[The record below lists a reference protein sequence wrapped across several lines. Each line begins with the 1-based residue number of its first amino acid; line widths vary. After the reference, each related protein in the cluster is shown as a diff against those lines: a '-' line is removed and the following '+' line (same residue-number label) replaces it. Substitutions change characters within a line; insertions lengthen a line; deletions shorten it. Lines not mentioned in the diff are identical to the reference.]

1 MTKKKTAVIGAGW
14 AGLACAV
21 EATRLGHA
29 VTLFEAAHTPG
40 GRARR
45 VDNMHGLALDN
56 GQHILIGAYT
66 ATLQLMRDVDVDV
79 EGVLLRLPLS
89 LRFAD
94 GGGLKLPRLPAPI
107 DLLAGIF
114 TARGW
119 TWRDKSS
126 LLRTAI
132 GWRLSGF
139 RCDRGTT
146 VADLCAG
153 LTPRVMRELI
163 EPLCVSALNTPVAQ
177 SSGEVFLR
185 VLKDALFSGSGGAD
199 LLLPRA
205 DLGALLPDAAIQ
217 WLLQRGATVR
227 IGTRVRAIS
236 SEAGRWLVDGEAF
249 DQLVLACAPW
259 DAARLVRASG
269 LPADPWC
276 ETTEALRFEAIATVY
291 VHGATTL
298 AEPILA
304 LRSDPATA
312 PAQFVFDRSQLGGL
326 QGVLAMVV
334 SANEAPREVLE
345 EQVVAQ
351 AEAQLGQS
359 NLKLVQTVVEKR
371 ATFACTPGL
380 ARPPSAIAPGL
391 QACGDYVEGPYP
403 ATLEGAVLSGL
414 AVARALT
421 TP

>member
-1 MTKKKTAVIGAGW
+1 MKTAVIGAGW

-29 VTLFEAAHTPG
+29 VTLFEAAHMPG

-45 VDNMHGLALDN
+45 VDDMHGLALDN

-66 ATLQLMRDVDVDV
+66 ATLKLMRDVGVDVD
-79 EGVLLRLPLS
+79 GVLLRLPLS

-94 GGGLKLPRLPAPI
+94 GGGLKLPRLPAPL

-132 GWRLSGF
+132 GWRLAGF
-139 RCDRGTT
+139 RCAASTT

-153 LTPRVMRELI
+153 LTPRVMKELI
-163 EPLCVSALNTPVAQ
+163 EPLCVSALNTPVGQ

-205 DLGALLPDAAIQ
+205 DLGALLPDAAIR
-217 WLLQRGATVR
+217 WLTAQGVQVR
-227 IGTRVRAIS
+227 IGTRVRAIA
-236 SEAGRWLVDGEAF
+236 SEGGRWRVDDEIF
-249 DQLVLACAPW
+249 DQVVLACAPW

-269 LPADPWC
+269 LQADAWC
-276 ETTEALRFEAIATVY
+276 ATTEALRFEAIATVY
-291 VHGATTL
+291 VRGASPL
-298 AEPILA
+298 AEPMLA

-312 PAQFVFDRSQLGGL
+312 PAQFAFDRGQLGGM

-334 SANEAPREVLE
+334 SANEASREVLE
-345 EQVVAQ
+345 EQVIAQ
-351 AEAQLGQS
+351 AARQLGQTR
-359 NLKLVQTVVEKR
+359 LQLVQTVVEKR
-371 ATFACTPGL
+371 ATFACTPAL

-391 QACGDYVEGPYP
+391 QACGDYTEGPYP

-414 AVARALT
+414 AAAKALT
-421 TP
+421 P

>member
-1 MTKKKTAVIGAGW
+1 MKTAVIGAGW

-21 EATRLGHA
+21 EATRLGQA
-29 VTLFEAAHTPG
+29 VTLFEAAHMPG

-45 VDNMHGLALDN
+45 VDDMHGLALDN

-66 ATLQLMRDVDVDV
+66 ATLKLMRDVGVDVDS
-79 EGVLLRLPLS
+79 VLLRLPLS

-94 GGGLKLPRLPAPI
+94 GGGLKLPRLPAPL

-132 GWRLSGF
+132 GLQ
-139 RCDRGTT
+139 T
-146 VADLCAG
+146 
-153 LTPRVMRELI
+153 
-163 EPLCVSALNTPVAQ
+163 LCVSALNTPVAQ

-205 DLGALLPDAAIQ
+205 DLGALLPDAAIR
-217 WLLQRGATVR
+217 WLTAQGAQVR
-227 IGTRVRAIS
+227 IGTRVRAIAP
-236 SEAGRWLVDGEAF
+236 EGVQWRADGEVF
-249 DQLVLACAPW
+249 DQVVLACAPW

-269 LPADPWC
+269 LQADGWC
-276 ETTEALRFEAIATVY
+276 ATTEALRFEAIATVY
-291 VHGATTL
+291 VRGASPL
-298 AEPILA
+298 AEPMLA
-304 LRSDPATA
+304 LRSEPATA
-312 PAQFVFDRSQLGGL
+312 PAQFAFDRGQLGGM

-334 SANEAPREVLE
+334 SANEGSREVLE
-345 EQVVAQ
+345 EQVIAQ
-351 AEAQLGQS
+351 AAAQLGQS
-359 NLKLVQTVVEKR
+359 ELQLVQTVVEKR
-371 ATFACTPGL
+371 ATFACTPAL
-380 ARPPSAIAPGL
+380 ARPSSAIAPGL
-391 QACGDYVEGPYP
+391 QACGDYTEGPYP

-414 AVARALT
+414 AAAQALT
-421 TP
+421 P

>member
-1 MTKKKTAVIGAGW
+1 MKRIAVIGAGW

-29 VTLFEAAHTPG
+29 VTLFEAAHMPG

-45 VDNMHGLALDN
+45 VDDMHGLALDN

-66 ATLQLMRDVDVDV
+66 ATLKLMRDVGVDVDS
-79 EGVLLRLPLS
+79 VLLRLPLS

-94 GGGLKLPRLPAPI
+94 GGGLKLPRLPAPL

-132 GWRLSGF
+132 GWRLAGF
-139 RCDRGTT
+139 RCTGSAT

-153 LTPRVMRELI
+153 LTPRVMKELI
-163 EPLCVSALNTPVAQ
+163 EPLCVSALNTPVGQ

-205 DLGALLPDAAIQ
+205 DLGALLPDAAIR
-217 WLLQRGATVR
+217 WLTAHGAQVR
-227 IGTRVRAIS
+227 IGTRVRAIE
-236 SEAGRWLVDGEAF
+236 SEGGRWRVDDESF
-249 DQLVLACAPW
+249 DQVVLACAPW

-269 LPADPWC
+269 LKADAWC
-276 ETTEALRFEAIATVY
+276 ATTEALRFEAIATVY
-291 VHGATTL
+291 VRGASPL
-298 AEPILA
+298 AEPMLA
-304 LRSDPATA
+304 LRSDPAKA
-312 PAQFVFDRSQLGGL
+312 PAQFAFDRGQLGGM
-326 QGVLAMVV
+326 QGVLALVV
-334 SANEAPREVLE
+334 SANEASREVLE
-345 EQVVAQ
+345 KQVIAQ
-351 AEAQLGQS
+351 AVAQLGQTK
-359 NLKLVQTVVEKR
+359 LQLVQTVVEKR
-371 ATFACTPGL
+371 ATFACTPAL

-391 QACGDYVEGPYP
+391 QACGDYTEGPYP

-414 AVARALT
+414 AAAQALT
-421 TP
+421 P

>member
-1 MTKKKTAVIGAGW
+1 MKRLAVIGAGW

-29 VTLFEAAHTPG
+29 VTLFEAAHMPG

-45 VDNMHGLALDN
+45 VDDMHGLALDN

-66 ATLQLMRDVDVDV
+66 ATLKLMRDVGVDVD
-79 EGVLLRLPLS
+79 GVLLRLPLS

-94 GGGLKLPRLPAPI
+94 GGGLKLPRLPAPL

-132 GWRLSGF
+132 GWRLAGF
-139 RCDRGTT
+139 RCAASTT

-153 LTPRVMRELI
+153 LTPRVMKELI
-163 EPLCVSALNTPVAQ
+163 EPLCVSALNTPVGQ

-205 DLGALLPDAAIQ
+205 DLGALLPDAAIR
-217 WLLQRGATVR
+217 WLTAQGAQVR
-227 IGTRVRAIS
+227 IGTRVRAIA
-236 SEAGRWLVDGEAF
+236 SEGGRWRVDDEIF
-249 DQLVLACAPW
+249 DQVVLACAPW

-269 LPADPWC
+269 LQADAWC
-276 ETTEALRFEAIATVY
+276 ATTEALRFEAIATVY
-291 VHGATTL
+291 VRGASPL
-298 AEPILA
+298 AEPMLA

-312 PAQFVFDRSQLGGL
+312 PAQFAFDRGQLGGM

-334 SANEAPREVLE
+334 SANEASREVLE
-345 EQVVAQ
+345 EQVIAQ
-351 AEAQLGQS
+351 AARQLGQTR
-359 NLKLVQTVVEKR
+359 LQLVQTVVEKR
-371 ATFACTPGL
+371 ATFACTPAL

-391 QACGDYVEGPYP
+391 QACGDYTEGPYP

-414 AVARALT
+414 AAAKALT
-421 TP
+421 P